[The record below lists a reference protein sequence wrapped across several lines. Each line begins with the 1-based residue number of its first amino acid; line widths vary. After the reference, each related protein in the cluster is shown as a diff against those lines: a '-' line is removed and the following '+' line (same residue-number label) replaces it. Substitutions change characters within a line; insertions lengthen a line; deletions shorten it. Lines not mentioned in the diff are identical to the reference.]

1 MLHFLTDACSLSKAV
16 IEQDISWNLRGS
28 DPNFMKYH
36 CVTQL
41 NKLYTVDKLSSP
53 IYRIYSVVCLSGIGV
68 IVTATE

>member
-1 MLHFLTDACSLSKAV
+1 MLHFFLTDSCSLSKAV

-41 NKLYTVDKLSSP
+41 KLYTVDKLSSP
-53 IYRIYSVVCLSGIGV
+53 IY
-68 IVTATE
+68 

>member
-1 MLHFLTDACSLSKAV
+1 MLHFLLDACSLSKAV

-41 NKLYTVDKLSSP
+41 KLYTVDKLSSP
-53 IYRIYSVVCLSGIGV
+53 IFCCLSV
-68 IVTATE
+68 RHR